1 MDARRKRINRLKK
14 IIIITVLI
22 LILVP
27 IVLCIILF
35 AKLNYTKSKL
45 EDVEEKLDN
54 LIAMRDDGEIIE
66 KTNEE
71 TGEVFYVYAAANK
84 ELKAGASQ
92 DAEEAK
98 KVYLTIDDGPSA
110 MTDKILEIL
119 DSYNVKATFF
129 VNGRTDEASIE
140 AYKKIVNA
148 GHSIGIHT
156 YSHNYDSVYASVES
170 FASEVDSLRNL
181 IKDVTGKDTNLF
193 RFPGGSSTT
202 LAKNTGIRPLID
214 YLNQNGYVYFDWNV
228 SSGDSTAGGLSAEQI
243 VANVTNHVGEFDT
256 PVVLMHDSAAKA
268 TTVEA
273 LPYIIENLLNM
284 GYEICAI
291 DEDTTPVQHVIK

>member
-14 IIIITVLI
+14 IIIIAILL

-27 IVLCIILF
+27 IVLCIVLF
-35 AKLNYTKSKL
+35 AKLNSTQNKL
-45 EDVEEKLDN
+45 VEVEEKLDN

-71 TGEVFYVYAAANK
+71 TGDVFYVYAAANK
-84 ELKAGASQ
+84 EVLSS
-92 DAEEAK
+92 DVDTENSK
-98 KVYLTIDDGPSA
+98 KVYLTIDDGPSP
-110 MTDKILEIL
+110 MTDRILEIL

-129 VNGRTDEASIE
+129 VNGRTDEESLS
-140 AYKKIVNA
+140 AYKKIVAA

-156 YSHNYDSVYASVES
+156 YSHDYGSVYDSVES
-170 FASEVDSLRNL
+170 FANEVESLRSL
-181 IKDVTGKDTNLF
+181 IKETTGVDCKLF

-214 YLNQNGYVYFDWNV
+214 YLNQNGYTYFDWNV
-228 SSGDSTAGGLSAEQI
+228 SSGDSAPGGLDKDQI
-243 VANVTNHVGEFDT
+243 VANVIGHVGDFDT
-256 PVVLMHDSAAKA
+256 PVVLMHDSQNKA
-268 TTVEA
+268 TSVEA
-273 LPYIIENLLNM
+273 LPLIIENLLNM

-291 DEDTTPVQHVIK
+291 DENTTPVQHVIK